1 MRHIVGQIVGTPL
14 AASACGGDRLIGDV
28 FIERLYPHVM
38 GQRGGRSKR
47 LSGGNLLAVIYARGK
62 ICNEKGVTSVSIQT
76 INPTTEEIVENF
88 ETYTTVQVDET
99 LAQARQT
106 FEQWRDTSFDE
117 RAIHLR
123 HVADHLRAHKARYA
137 QIITLEMGKPITEA
151 EAEIEKCAW
160 NCEFYADNA
169 ARMLADEPAHTNATE
184 SYVSFLPLGVVLAVM
199 PWNYPFWQVFR
210 FAAPAL
216 MAGNTAVLKHAS
228 NVSRCALEIE
238 HIFEAAGLPAGVFR
252 TVLVPGAET
261 KHLIADPRIAAVT
274 LTGSDSAGVAVA
286 SASGQVL
293 KKCVLELGG
302 SDAFIVL
309 EDADL
314 DAAAQMAVRARFQNT
329 GQSCIAAKRFIVV
342 EVVADAFEQ
351 KFVAAATQLRVGDP
365 LNRETQV
372 GPMARGDLREE
383 LDQQVQASVK
393 LGAQVP
399 LGGKRRAGKGY
410 FYEPT
415 IITHVT
421 PQMPVFKEE
430 TFGPVAAVIRAR
442 GTEHALQL
450 ANASPFGLSG
460 NLWTRDVE
468 RGRKL
473 ARRIESGGVF
483 INGMTASDPR
493 LPFGGVK
500 RSGYGREL
508 SSFGMREFVNVQ
520 TIWIGPAVTTQVT
533 SE

>member
-1 MRHIVGQIVGTPL
+1 M
-14 AASACGGDRLIGDV
+14 
-28 FIERLYPHVM
+28 
-38 GQRGGRSKR
+38 
-47 LSGGNLLAVIYARGK
+47 
-62 ICNEKGVTSVSIQT
+62 SIQT
-76 INPTTEEIVENF
+76 INPATEEIVETF
-88 ETYTTVQVDET
+88 ETYSTTQVEEALT
-99 LAQARQT
+99 QARQT
-106 FEQWRDTSFDE
+106 FEQWRETSFAE
-117 RAIHLR
+117 RSTYLHRVASYLR
-123 HVADHLRAHKARYA
+123 THKTRYA

-160 NCEFYADNA
+160 NCDFYADNA
-169 ARMLADEPAHTNATE
+169 ARILADDSVAANATE
-184 SYVSFLPLGVVLAVM
+184 SYISFLPLGVVLAVM

-216 MAGNTAVLKHAS
+216 MAGNTVILKHAS
-228 NVSRCALEIE
+228 NVSRAALEIE
-238 HIFEAAGLPAGVFR
+238 GVFHACGLPQGVFR

-261 KHLIADPRIAAVT
+261 KQLIADPRITAVT

-286 SASGQVL
+286 SASGQAL

-314 DAAAQMAVRARFQNT
+314 DAAVQVAVRARFQNT

-342 EVVADAFEQ
+342 EAVADAFEQ
-351 KFVAAATQLRVGDP
+351 KFVAAAAQLRVGDP

-372 GPMARGDLREE
+372 GPMARADLREE

-393 LGAQVP
+393 MGAEVA
-399 LGGKRRAGKGY
+399 LGGKKLAGKGY
-410 FYEPT
+410 FYAPT
-415 IITHVT
+415 IMTHITS
-421 PQMPVFKEE
+421 QMPVFKDE

-442 GTEHALQL
+442 DAEHALQL
-450 ANASPFGLSG
+450 ANASPFGLSS
-460 NLWTRDVE
+460 NIWTGDVE

-473 ARRIESGGVF
+473 ARRVEAGGVF

-508 SSFGMREFVNVQ
+508 SSFGIREFVNVQ
-520 TIWIGPAVTTQVT
+520 TVWIGPAIAAQVA